1 MGYALHGAR
10 GSVTLPE
17 LPLEQWEPTKETL
30 HLWVQIVG
38 KVRLAATPPQN
49 HWWNAPL
56 YVDARGLTT
65 RRLRWEGCD
74 FDVSFDLVA
83 HELVVRTSRGEV
95 ASIPL
100 VDGLSVAAF
109 HERLFAALA
118 GVGIEVEIQAAPY
131 GIRTTT
137 PFAEDSEHAS
147 YDREA
152 VERFWRAL
160 LWIDWTM
167 QEFAGWFCGKT
178 SPVHLF
184 WHGLDLAVTRFS
196 GARAPETPNAGRV
209 TREAYSHEVISFGFW
224 PGDQKVRMPAFF
236 SYTAPEP
243 AGLAEQPLRPEAASW
258 QQPFGS
264 SHLALLPY
272 DEVRSSAD
280 PRETLLEFLQSA
292 YDAGAALAGWDV
304 DGLRTPWCPVD

>member
-1 MGYALHGAR
+1 M
-10 GSVTLPE
+10 SELPE
-17 LPLEQWEPTKETL
+17 LALEPWEPTKETL

-56 YVDARGLTT
+56 YVDTRGLTT
-65 RRLRWEGCD
+65 RRLRSDGSD
-74 FDVSFDLVA
+74 FDVSFDFVA
-83 HELVVRTSRGEV
+83 HQLVVRTSGGEV
-95 ASIPL
+95 DSFAL

-109 HERLFAALA
+109 YERLFALFAALR
-118 GVGIEVEIQAAPY
+118 IHVEIKPEPF
-131 GIRTTT
+131 RLPVTT
-137 PFAEDSEHAS
+137 PFAEDTQHAS

-152 VERFWRAL
+152 VERYWRAL
-160 LWIDWTM
+160 RWIDWTL
-167 QEFAGWFCGKT
+167 QEFAGWFGGKT

-196 GARAPETPNAGRV
+196 GERAPENPNAGPV
-209 TREAYSHEVISFGFW
+209 TREAYSHEVVSFGFW
-224 PGDQKVRMPAFF
+224 PGDEKVRMPAFY

-258 QQPFGS
+258 QSTGS

-272 DEVRSSAD
+272 DEVRISPN
-280 PRETLLEFLQSA
+280 PRETLLEFLESA
-292 YDAGAALAGWDV
+292 YNAGSATAGWDSE
-304 DGLRTPWCPVD
+304 GLRSSWFPPVGVVDARRGA